1 MKPAPFDYLAVTS
14 IDEAVRAL
22 GASADAKII
31 AGGQSLVPMMNFR
44 LVQPELLIDIN
55 HIAALSQ
62 ITETADGLTIGA
74 LVRHVESQ
82 NSPLA
87 ARHFPVIAEA
97 MHHVAH
103 VAIRNRGTI
112 GGSLV
117 HADPAA
123 EWPLLATLLD
133 AELEI
138 HGPDGERRAVPA
150 GFFLAPLVT
159 DLQEGE
165 LLTAVHLPYLPVGA
179 GTAFDE
185 FAQRA
190 GDFAIVSAGAVIL
203 LQDGVIAEARLALGG
218 VGDTSL
224 RAQAAETHLVG
235 KPLSD
240 KLLAQAATLAAE
252 GLEPNTDLHAS
263 SEYRLHLVP
272 ILARRVL
279 ATAARRAR
287 GACE

>member
-14 IDEAVRAL
+14 IDDAVRAL
-22 GASADAKII
+22 GSSTDAKII

-44 LVQPELLIDIN
+44 LVQPELLVDIN
-55 HIAALSQ
+55 RIAVLSQ
-62 ITETADGLTIGA
+62 ITETAEGLTFGA

-82 NSPLA
+82 TSPLA

-133 AELEI
+133 AALEI

-150 GFFLAPLVT
+150 EFFLAPLVT

-165 LLTAVHLPYLPVGA
+165 ILTAVHLPYLPPGA
-179 GTAFDE
+179 GMAFDE

-190 GDFAIVSAGAVIL
+190 GDFAIVSVGVVIAL
-203 LQDGVIAEARLALGG
+203 ADGVIAEARLALGG
-218 VGDTSL
+218 VGETPL
-224 RAQAAETHLVG
+224 RASEAEAHLIG
-235 KPLSD
+235 KSLAD
-240 KLLAQAATLAAE
+240 DLLAEAAALAVE

-272 ILARRVL
+272 IMARRVL
-279 ATAARRAR
+279 ATAAQRAQ
-287 GACE
+287 GASI

>member
-1 MKPAPFDYLAVTS
+1 MKPAPFDYLAVSS

-22 GASADAKII
+22 GASVDAKII
-31 AGGQSLVPMMNFR
+31 AGGQSQVPMMNFR
-44 LVQPELLIDIN
+44 LVQPELLVDIN
-55 HIAALSQ
+55 RIAALSQ
-62 ITETADGLTIGA
+62 ITETAHGLTFGA

-82 NSPLA
+82 TSPLA
-87 ARHFPVIAEA
+87 GRHFPVIAEA

-138 HGPDGERRAVPA
+138 HGPVGERRVAPA
-150 GFFLAPLVT
+150 EFFLAPLVT

-165 LLTAVHLPYLPVGA
+165 LLTAVHLPYVPAGA
-179 GTAFDE
+179 GAAFDE

-190 GDFAIVSAGAVIL
+190 GDFAIVSAGAVIVL
-203 LQDGVIAEARLALGG
+203 RDGVIAEARLALGG
-218 VGDTSL
+218 IGETPL
-224 RAQAAETHLVG
+224 RASEAEAHLVG
-235 KPLSD
+235 KPLGD
-240 KLLAQAATLAAE
+240 DLLAEAAALAAD
-252 GLEPNTDLHAS
+252 GLEPNSDLHAS
-263 SEYRLHLVP
+263 SDYRLHLVP
-272 ILARRVL
+272 VMARRVL
-279 ATAARRAR
+279 AAAARRAK
-287 GACE
+287 GATV

>member
-22 GASADAKII
+22 QASCDAKII

-44 LVQPELLIDIN
+44 LVQPELLVDIN
-55 HIAALSQ
+55 RIAALSQ
-62 ITETADGLTIGA
+62 ITETTGGLTIGA

-82 NSPLA
+82 KSQLTI
-87 ARHFPVIAEA
+87 RHFPVIAEA

-138 HGPDGERRAVPA
+138 HGPDGERRAIPA
-150 GFFLAPLVT
+150 EFFLGPLVT

-165 LLTAVHLPYLPVGA
+165 LLTAAHLPYLPAGA
-179 GTAFDE
+179 GAAFDE

-190 GDFAIVSAGAVIL
+190 GDFAIVSVGAVVAL
-203 LQDGVIAEARLALGG
+203 RDGVIAEARLALGG
-218 VGDTSL
+218 VGDTPL

-240 KLLAQAATLAAE
+240 GLLAQAATLAVE